1 MVEEIHYPI
10 TNLSIYYNIVAT
22 FIGYFYQGLRLSQVR
37 NFIVH
42 AAQYLY
48 DDTFLRILL
57 QDLYKEETVPD
68 R

>member
-10 TNLSIYYNIVAT
+10 TTLSIYYNIVTT
-22 FIGYFYQGLRLSQVR
+22 FIGCFYQGLRLSQVR

-48 DDTFLRILL
+48 DGTFLRILL
-57 QDLYKEETVPD
+57 QDLYKEGIVQD